1 MARESLI
8 QMLEDL
14 AGRVRSLERE
24 KNEAVALAR
33 ALEHDNRQAAA
44 TIEALERAEK
54 QATATIEA
62 FERAEKQAAV
72 TIQELEREKKQ
83 AALTVQGLE
92 REVGELGAVIV
103 LASEKVSEMLKDGA
117 SADMSRR
124 QAVDSPVESKRLDRV
139 TESPAD
145 PKRETKWRSSSA
157 FRFD

>member
-1 MARESLI
+1 M
-8 QMLEDL
+8 
-14 AGRVRSLERE
+14 
-24 KNEAVALAR
+24 AR
-33 ALEHDNRQAAA
+33 ALEHDNKQAAA
-44 TIEALERAEK
+44 TIEALERAER
-54 QATATIEA
+54 QAAATIEA
-62 FERAEKQAAV
+62 FERAERQAAA

-117 SADMSRR
+117 SADISQP
-124 QAVDSPVESKRLDRV
+124 QAVDSSVKSKRLEQV
-139 TESPAD
+139 MESSAD